1 VTGRRGR
8 RRRKL
13 LDDLKGRRGEER
25 ILSFEGGRSRSH
37 YVESSLWKRLW
48 TILKTDY

>member
-13 LDDLKGRRGEER
+13 LDDLKERRGEER
-25 ILSFEGGRSRSH
+25 ILSSEGESSRSH
-37 YVESSLWKRLW
+37 YVERSFLKRLW
-48 TILKTDY
+48 TCRKTNY